1 MRALV
6 VDRSAPFRLAL
17 DDVAEPALDPGAVL
31 VGIERVGLHPSD
43 IAALKS
49 ATDGARVGRDFA
61 GTVLRVADDGT
72 GPALGSRVVGT
83 CDGGACAERLAGR
96 AALLAAVPDDLEL
109 DEVAGLPLPGLAAW
123 LAIER
128 IGFAFG
134 RRLMV
139 LDAGSTVGQ
148 YACQLGVESGMRTR
162 AVVARTGQASWVRA
176 HGVTD
181 VAPRSAVRTER
192 LPERGA
198 GGTVD
203 LIVDAG
209 SWYAPGA
216 LDAWLEP
223 DGSHL
228 RIDLGAR
235 PGRPGRPVAG
245 DRYAT
250 VHPLRD
256 ALNGVESAGTIL
268 SRWLVALSAGEAVVP
283 LGGSEPPIEPEVG
296 ALLTAGSTEAF
307 LAGIRWC

>member
-6 VDRSAPFRLAL
+6 VDRSAPSRLAL

-43 IAALKS
+43 AAALES
-49 ATDGARVGRDFA
+49 AADGARVGRDFA

-96 AALLAAVPDDLEL
+96 AALLAVVPDDLEL
-109 DEVAGLPLPGLAAW
+109 DEVVGLPLPGLAAW

-128 IGFAFG
+128 VGFAFG

-139 LDAGSTVGQ
+139 LDAGSTIGQ
-148 YACQLGVESGMRTR
+148 YACQLGVGSGMRTR
-162 AVVARTGQASWVRA
+162 AVVARTGQATWVRA

-192 LPERGA
+192 PPEGDT
-198 GGTVD
+198 GDKLD

-209 SWYAPGA
+209 SWYASGT
-216 LDAWLEP
+216 LGTWLEP
-223 DGSHL
+223 GGSHL
-228 RIDLGAR
+228 RVDLGVR
-235 PGRPGRPVAG
+235 PSRPGRPVAG
-245 DRYAT
+245 DGYAT
-250 VHPLRD
+250 VRPLRD
-256 ALNGVESAGTIL
+256 ALNGAESPGTIL

-283 LGGSEPPIEPEVG
+283 LGGSEPPIESEVG
-296 ALLTAGSTEAF
+296 SLLATGSTEAF